1 MAIAIE
7 AVNLIPPSPLLSSP
21 IATLPAFGR
30 ADSVQSVNY
39 VQSLP
44 NVIKLIKG
52 IFMRNINCDQGWLIL
67 KKCLE
72 YFNSW

>member
-7 AVNLIPPSPLLSSP
+7 AVNLIPPPLSSP

-30 ADSVQSVNY
+30 VDSVQSVNY

-44 NVIKLIKG
+44 NVIKLINHWIRFK
-52 IFMRNINCDQGWLIL
+52 IL
-67 KKCLE
+67 KNIIEL
-72 YFNSW
+72 NQG

>member
-7 AVNLIPPSPLLSSP
+7 AVNLIPPPLSSP

-30 ADSVQSVNY
+30 VDSVQSVNY

-52 IFMRNINCDQGWLIL
+52 IFMRNINCGQG
-67 KKCLE
+67 
-72 YFNSW
+72 

>member
-52 IFMRNINCDQGWLIL
+52 IFTT
-67 KKCLE
+67 
-72 YFNSW
+72 FS